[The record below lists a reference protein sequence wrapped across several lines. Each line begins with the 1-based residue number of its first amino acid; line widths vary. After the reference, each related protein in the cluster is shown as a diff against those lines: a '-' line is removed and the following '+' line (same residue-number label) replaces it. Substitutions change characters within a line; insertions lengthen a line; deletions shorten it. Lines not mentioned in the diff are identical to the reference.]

1 MSSVSISYE
10 ECIEIDQTLS
20 VYDEDGNQV
29 ALADWDSC
37 SEDISATVDGY
48 VISKDEKDEYEKLK
62 EEQEERGQDQVTWV
76 YVHLNKH
83 SENEEDH
90 IKLVLR
96 PIKQEKTDTY
106 FNVDVWIE
114 DQHDLKLL
122 YKYLLNKVVD
132 QLYENKSPIY
142 QLYEN
147 KSPIVDHKESKHPQ
161 HNIGIQDTT
170 MKVETTEMHTITEN
184 GQPITQEGESA

>member
-1 MSSVSISYE
+1 MSTVSISWE
-10 ECIEIDQTLS
+10 ETVEIEQTLS
-20 VYDEDGNQV
+20 VYDEDGDSVN
-29 ALADWDSC
+29 LADWDYGC
-37 SEDISATVDGY
+37 DEISATVDGY
-48 VISKDEKDEYEKLK
+48 VISKEEKEEYEKLK
-62 EEQEERGQDQVTWV
+62 EEQEERGQDQVSWV

-132 QLYENKSPIY
+132 QLYENKSPI
-142 QLYEN
+142 
-147 KSPIVDHKESKHPQ
+147 VDHKESKHPQ